1 MNILQWEYAIEVAR
15 QCSINKAAEKLLIAP
30 PNLSRSI
37 RGLEDDLG
45 IIIFNRSYK
54 GMTLTPEGENF
65 IGYAKRIIGQIDEV
79 EYMYKNGASEKQ
91 KFSISVPRASYIS
104 DAFAHFS
111 TCVNAE
117 QAEIYY
123 NETSSL
129 HTIDHVIS
137 SEYNLGIV
145 RYAQKF
151 DKYFE
156 KSFEEKG
163 LHCELITDFHYVLIM
178 SRDGP
183 LAAHNTIRLS
193 DLTPLIEI
201 AHADPFVPSLALS
214 TVRKEELPEE
224 IKRRIFVF
232 ERASQFSL
240 LLHNKETFMWVSPV
254 PEQLLEQFQLVQK
267 ECEDNRKTYRD
278 VLVYRKDYPLSEL
291 DGQFITELIRAK
303 RRCLPS

>member
-15 QCSINKAAEKLLIAP
+15 LSSINKAAEKLLVAP
-30 PNLSRSI
+30 PNLSRAI
-37 RGLEDDLG
+37 RELEEDLG
-45 IIIFNRSYK
+45 IVIFNRSYK

-79 EYMYKNGASEKQ
+79 EYMYKSGASVKQ
-91 KFSISVPRASYIS
+91 KFSVSVPRASYIS
-104 DAFAHFS
+104 DAFARFS
-111 TCVNAE
+111 TCVSAE

-129 HTIDHVIS
+129 HTMDSVIS
-137 SEYNLGIV
+137 SEYDLGIV
-145 RYAQKF
+145 RYAKKF

-163 LHCELITDFHYVLIM
+163 LLYELITDFHYVLIM
-178 SRDGP
+178 NRDSP
-183 LAAHNTIRLS
+183 LAAQDAIRLS
-193 DLTPLIEI
+193 DLTPFIEI
-201 AHADPFVPSLALS
+201 ANADPFVPSLALS
-214 TVRKEELPEE
+214 AVRKEELPEE

-254 PEQLLEQFQLVQK
+254 PNQLLEQFQLVQK
-267 ECEDNRKTYRD
+267 ECADNRKTYRD
-278 VLVYRKDYPLSEL
+278 VLVHRKDYPLSEL
-291 DGQFITELIRAK
+291 DRRFITELIRAK
-303 RRCLPS
+303 RRCLP